1 MSYLIIILFLLL
13 TVLVIMNTIKQKKID
28 DLEVRVDGLKADNKA
43 LSLQIN
49 VLHSDL
55 DNLRDAYDAIKDIE
69 KEKAENRKKRKS
81 APADPE
87 SRLDRLN
94 QLSDKNEG

>member
-1 MSYLIIILFLLL
+1 MTYLIIILFLVLI
-13 TVLVIMNTIKQKKID
+13 VLVIMNTFKQKKID

-43 LSLQIN
+43 LSMQIN

-81 APADPE
+81 APADSE
-87 SRLDRLN
+87 SRLERLN